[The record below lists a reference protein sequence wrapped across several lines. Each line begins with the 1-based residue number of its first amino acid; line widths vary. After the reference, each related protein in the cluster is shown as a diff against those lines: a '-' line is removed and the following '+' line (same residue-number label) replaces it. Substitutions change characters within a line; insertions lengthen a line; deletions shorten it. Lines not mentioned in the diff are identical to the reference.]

1 MFNLLLIIHHHHPP
15 VSPRLP
21 PINLIFDDNYCKALF
36 NIFIFA
42 SIFYFALNK
51 VYFESALPII
61 NCTQSLL
68 HLFCSFFFFKFEPL
82 FVISTLNCPP
92 IHFISIHKYLHYNLF
107 TTLSNMKR
115 DQRLENYFLILFLVF
130 CFLSG

>member
-68 HLFCSFFFFKFEPL
+68 HLFCSFFFLNLNPFL
-82 FVISTLNCPP
+82 LSLLLIALLSTLYQYIN
-92 IHFISIHKYLHYNLF
+92 IY
-107 TTLSNMKR
+107 TTI
-115 DQRLENYFLILFLVF
+115 FLQPYQI
-130 CFLSG
+130 